1 MVATGPIP
9 GRTPISV
16 PTRAPIKA
24 YRRLIGVS
32 ATPKPRARWLNKSMV
47 DSSVRPGPERQLQIQ
62 AEYED
67 TGRERGKKNSADQS
81 FLRPELGARRAR
93 GKDQP
98 DRRHH

>member
-1 MVATGPIP
+1 MVATGPMP
-9 GRTPISV
+9 GRTPIKV
-16 PTRAPIKA
+16 PTSAPIKA

-32 ATPKPRARWLNKSMV
+32 ATPKPRARWLNRSRV

-67 TGRERGKKNSADQS
+67 SGRERGKKNSADQS
-81 FLRPELGARRAR
+81 FLRPELRTGHAG